1 MEKIIKTAGIASI
14 ALLLASCQN
23 NENEATEQDMQPAD
37 ENAQQEE
44 SSMDQPDTEDN
55 SAENIEDENVDESE
69 SDPYEETEAS
79 PDYFIDTY
87 IYNGETEFFTAFTIN
102 RDEGQSTSP
111 EERLKSSLLENDPS
125 EQEILRP
132 FTEMTVEWPRLQVH
146 FTEEG
151 NQLSTTSAQTS
162 LFYDS
167 LFGMSDLYGIEEVAF
182 LNPDGEENIIV
193 AQRNVDEP
201 ILIEEERGLT
211 RGYYTIYD
219 KDSEQTFFLPGGVL
233 EEPVENEDGEPLTF
247 PETLEAMESVKSED
261 VFYDSAIIEGF
272 EIVEASMEDDVAT
285 VQYTMDEEMVTEFD
299 QIVFENAIQ
308 LAALDFHATEVHMLN
323 DTLQVSTIYPLV
335 RY

>member
-1 MEKIIKTAGIASI
+1 MHKIVKTAGIASV
-14 ALLLASCQN
+14 ALLLASCQGS
-23 NENEATEQDMQPAD
+23 ENESAEQDIQPAD
-37 ENAQQEE
+37 ENAPQEE
-44 SSMDQPDTEDN
+44 SSMDQPDTEDH
-55 SAENIEDENVDESE
+55 SAENIEDETVDESE

-102 RDEGQSTSP
+102 REEGQSTSP

-125 EQEILRP
+125 EQEILRS
-132 FTEMTVEWPRLQVH
+132 FTEMTVEWPRLLVN

-151 NQLSTTSAQTS
+151 NQLSTTTAQS
-162 LFYDS
+162 NLFYDS
-167 LFGMSDLYGIEEVAF
+167 LTGISGLYGIEEVSF
-182 LNPDGEENIIV
+182 LNPDGEEDIIV
-193 AQRNVDEP
+193 AESPIDQP

-247 PETLEAMESVKSED
+247 PETLEAMESLKGED

-272 EIVEASMEDDVAT
+272 EIVEASMDDDVAT
-285 VQYTMDEEMVTEFD
+285 VQYTMDEQMVTEFD

-308 LAALDFHATEVHMLN
+308 LAALDFHAAEVHLLN

-335 RY
+335 SY